1 MTELIRLL
9 PDVDLIRSI
18 DALLPQTQCGK
29 CGHPGCKPYAEGIA
43 GGEAINKC
51 PPGGDETIAQLAEL
65 LSVPVLTLDMQR
77 GTAPAQVAFIRE
89 AECIGCTKCIQA
101 CPVDAI
107 LGASRLMHTVII
119 DECTGCDLC
128 VAPCP
133 VDCIEMHTLP
143 LATVTPIVGGL
154 APTPELQEARQ
165 RKRSHAR
172 MRFEARNARLHR
184 EQQKRLAE
192 RLARSQRVESAR
204 DVLPRSAVAL
214 ARNDKPSGPDE
225 ALKKARI
232 ALAMS
237 RAQLNKSLKAFGHPP
252 IAEQAARLVEL
263 QREYE
268 AAEQTL
274 AALLPPPA
282 QANSE
287 EKLHP

>member
-1 MTELIRLL
+1 MTELTRLL

-51 PPGGDETIAQLAEL
+51 PPGGDETIVQLAEL
-65 LSVPVLTLDMQR
+65 LSVPALTLDMQR

-107 LGASRLMHTVII
+107 LGASKLMHTVII

-133 VDCIEMHTLP
+133 VDCIEMHPLP

-154 APTPELQEARQ
+154 APSPELQEARQ
-165 RKRSHAR
+165 RKRNHAR

-214 ARNDKPSGPDE
+214 ARNDKPAGPDE

-274 AALLPPPA
+274 AALLPQPA

>member
-29 CGHPGCKPYAEGIA
+29 CGHSGCQPYAEGIA

-51 PPGGDETIAQLAEL
+51 PPGGDETILQLAEL
-65 LSVPVLTLDMQR
+65 LVVPVLPLDKER
-77 GTAPAQVAFIRE
+77 GEAPAQVAFIRE

-107 LGASRLMHTVII
+107 LGAAKLMHTVII

-133 VDCIEMHTLP
+133 VDCIEMHALP
-143 LATVTPIVGGL
+143 LATVVPIVSGL
-154 APTPELQEARQ
+154 APTADLQQARL

-172 MRFEARNARLHR
+172 LRFESRNARLRR
-184 EQQKRLAE
+184 EQQVRLAE
-192 RLARSQRVESAR
+192 RLARAQRAESIR
-204 DVLPRSAVAL
+204 DVAPQSAVPP
-214 ARNDKPSGPDE
+214 ARTNKPATPDD

-252 IAEQAARLVEL
+252 VAEQAARLLEL

-268 AAEQTL
+268 TAEQALET
-274 AALLPPPA
+274 LLPTPTLTDP
-282 QANSE
+282 E
-287 EKLHP
+287 ETLRP